1 MVAVGLALEIEK
13 VLHCCL
19 CCSWEGSVADHAS
32 PCPVPADGGSQW
44 YGKHLPFKCESLA

>member
-19 CCSWEGSVADHAS
+19 CRSWEGSVTDHTSCPAAS
-32 PCPVPADGGSQW
+32 RQRLSVVWEASS
-44 YGKHLPFKCESLA
+44 F